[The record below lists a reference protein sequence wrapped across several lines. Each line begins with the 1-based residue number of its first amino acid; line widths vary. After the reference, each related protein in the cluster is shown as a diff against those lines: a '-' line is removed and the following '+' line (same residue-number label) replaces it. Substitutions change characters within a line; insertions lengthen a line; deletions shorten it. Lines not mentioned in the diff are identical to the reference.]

1 MARALRR
8 EKLRMILDKNDDT
21 YLNYFPPVNYFYG
34 AYVSK
39 VRSRAIHDS
48 HSPVGFGRLSRQKAH
63 KLRAHGSNSSMGNG
77 STRIQVWISDRTQ
90 VPAGHGSPAIL
101 LSHD

>member
-1 MARALRR
+1 MTRNELGMRFIHFFFIARNEVGIWSEYDRNLVG
-8 EKLRMILDKNDDT
+8 I
-21 YLNYFPPVNYFYG
+21 
-34 AYVSK
+34 
-39 VRSRAIHDS
+39 RAIHDS

-63 KLRAHGSNSSMGNG
+63 KLRAHGSNSSVGNK

-101 LSHD
+101 YLEHSW